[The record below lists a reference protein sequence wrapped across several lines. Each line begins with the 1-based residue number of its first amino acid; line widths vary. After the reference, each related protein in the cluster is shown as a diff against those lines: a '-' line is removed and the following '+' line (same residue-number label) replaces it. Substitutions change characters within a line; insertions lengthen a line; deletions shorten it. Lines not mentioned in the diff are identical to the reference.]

1 MANKRITIS
10 LSPELLAQLEQK
22 RLHMGSPPPSLPKAV
37 IMLLQE
43 QLGGQDQGY
52 TLVVNPAGPLEAG
65 PGKVVDFGGF
75 SIKVPDDV
83 ELPPR

>member
-1 MANKRITIS
+1 MAKKRITIS

-43 QLGGQDQGY
+43 QLGGQDQGFK
-52 TLVVNPAGPLEAG
+52 LVIEQAAQSDAG
-65 PGKVVDFGGF
+65 PGKVVDFETF
-75 SIKVPDDV
+75 SIKIPDDV
-83 ELPPR
+83 DWRER